1 VIAQK
6 RDTERA
12 MSENLDLVRSI
23 YADWERG
30 DFSRADWAHSDIECV
45 RNAELEPERA
55 EGIAGMARMWRRW
68 LGEWDQFRTGQLDE
82 CRELDP
88 SRVLVIGRMSGRG
101 KASGAEVEREFANL
115 FDLRDGRVARLTIY
129 SSRARALADLGP
141 EE

>member
-1 VIAQK
+1 
-6 RDTERA
+6 

-23 YADWERG
+23 LADWERG
-30 DFSRADWAHSDIECV
+30 DFSHADWAHSDIEFIRKV
-45 RNAELEPERA
+45 DLDPERA
-55 EGIAGMARMWRRW
+55 EGIEGMSQMMRRYLAG
-68 LGEWDQFRTGQLDE
+68 WDEFRTGKVDE
-82 CRELDP
+82 YREVDH
-88 SRVLVIGRMSGRG
+88 SRVLVTGRMSGRG